1 MKFASRLF
9 TAMLGVFLLAASTA
23 HAATIVIGYV
33 NRSSHEVTAQV
44 YRIVL
49 ERSGYNVAMKKG
61 PASVM
66 LPMLAN
72 GDLDL
77 FVAATLPDTDSEE
90 WSEYG
95 DKLSLVSPVYTDAKL
110 FWAVPA
116 YVPADAVSSV
126 ADLAKPDVRAKMV
139 KTIRGPEADSE
150 LMIRSAKLMDAYA
163 LSQAGYELAPGA
175 AKDWVDAFNRN
186 IEAKDW
192 FVMPLWQPQYLNKV
206 AKLRILKEPEK
217 ILGETETAWLVAN
230 KASARGIAEHIFAM
244 LKRMEFTVKNITDLD
259 YTVNVEGGGPRE
271 TAHRWMANHPYTV
284 EYWITPE

>member
-23 HAATIVIGYV
+23 HAATVVIGYV
-33 NRSSHEVTAQV
+33 NHSSYEVTAQV

-49 ERSGYNVAMKKG
+49 ERSGYNVAMKQG

-95 DKLSLVSPVYTDAKL
+95 ENLSLVSPVYTDAKL

-116 YVPADAVSSV
+116 YVPADSVSSV
-126 ADLAKPDVRAKMV
+126 ADLAKPDVAAKMV
-139 KTIRGPEADSE
+139 KTIRGPGSNTR
-150 LMIRSAKLMDAYA
+150 LMIRSTQLMDAYA
-163 LSQAGYELAPGA
+163 LSQAGYELAPGTT
-175 AKDWVDAFNRN
+175 KDWVDLFNDN
-186 IEAKDW
+186 MEAKNW

-206 AKLRILKEPEK
+206 AKLRILKEPEN
-217 ILGETETAWLVAN
+217 ILGATETAWLVAN
-230 KASARGIAEHIFAM
+230 KASARGFAEHIFAM
-244 LKRMEFTVKNITDLD
+244 LQRMEFTVKNITDLD
-259 YTVNVEGGGPRE
+259 YTVNVEGTDPRE

-284 EYWITPE
+284 EYWITPD